1 MMKMALSSLLLLP
14 AVCMIAPAQED
25 VNARDEQGRTPLM
38 RLVWRDTC
46 TVAEVQALLDKGA
59 DLHARD
65 NAGNTVLM
73 RACRVW
79 WYCHEVPGSMD
90 VVRFLVE
97 KGVDV
102 HARNAAG
109 QNALEVAMCSRETD
123 EKVLA
128 YFRQLGLS
136 HTLSAEL
143 AMAAGHD
150 RPDEVRRL
158 LAAGADPNYA
168 NAVALHLCLSVGTYG
183 MAHENEIV
191 RMLLAAG
198 ANPNLCA
205 ERILRSAAHGASDN
219 AIRQILAK
227 GVDFSGVDVDKSSEW
242 MATVWWHREVDRRP
256 LFDMLHASGAH
267 VNGNTGY
274 YAPLITQVVQDPEQ
288 GVEELR
294 YLLSLG
300 LSPLQKDKHG
310 KTALEYAREL
320 NRTDLLPLLQ
330 EAVAREAR

>member
-1 MMKMALSSLLLLP
+1 MNLRPFLCSVFAAAFLLP
-14 AVCMIAPAQED
+14 MTAMGESEP
-25 VNARDEQGRTPLM
+25 RDPLGRTPLM
-38 RLVWRDTC
+38 RLVWREDA
-46 TVAEVQALLDKGA
+46 TVQQVQQLLDAGA
-59 DLHARD
+59 DINARD

-79 WYCHEVPGSMD
+79 WYCHEVPSDMG

-97 KGVDV
+97 KGADV
-102 HARNAAG
+102 QARNAAG

-123 EKVLA
+123 KKVLA
-128 YFRQLGLS
+128 YFRQLGLT
-136 HTLSAEL
+136 HQLSAEL

-150 RPDEVRRL
+150 RPDEVKRL

-183 MAHENEIV
+183 MEHENEIV

-205 ERILRSAAHGASDN
+205 EMILYSAAHGASDN

-227 GVDFSGVDVDKSSEW
+227 GVDFSGIDVDKSSEW

-256 LFDMLHASGAH
+256 LFDMLLASGAH

-288 GVEELR
+288 GEEELR
-294 YLLSLG
+294 YLLSIG
-300 LSPLQKDKHG
+300 IDPLQKDKHG

-320 NRTDLLPLLQ
+320 KRTDLIPLL
-330 EAVAREAR
+330 EKAHDK

>member
-1 MMKMALSSLLLLP
+1 MNLRPFVCAVLASAFLLP
-14 AVCMIAPAQED
+14 MHAMGESE
-25 VNARDEQGRTPLM
+25 ARDSQGRTPLM
-38 RLVWRDTC
+38 NLVWREDA
-46 TVAEVQALLDKGA
+46 TVQQVQQLLDAGA
-59 DLHARD
+59 DINARD

-79 WYCHEVPGSMD
+79 WYCHEVPGGMD

-123 EKVLA
+123 EKVLT
-128 YFRQLGLS
+128 YLRQLGLT
-136 HTLSAEL
+136 HQLGAEL

-227 GVDFSGVDVDKSSEW
+227 GVDFSGIDVDKSSEW
-242 MATVWWHREVDRRP
+242 MATVWWLREVDRRP

-294 YLLSLG
+294 YLLSIG
-300 LSPLQKDKHG
+300 CNPLQKDKHG
-310 KTALEYAREL
+310 KTALEYALEL
-320 NRTDLLPLLQ
+320 NRTELIPLL
-330 EAVAREAR
+330 EDALNK

>member
-1 MMKMALSSLLLLP
+1 MNLRPFVYSVLASAFLLP
-14 AVCMIAPAQED
+14 MHAMGESE
-25 VNARDEQGRTPLM
+25 ARDSQGRTPLM
-38 RLVWRDTC
+38 NLVWREDA
-46 TVAEVQALLDKGA
+46 TVQQVQQLLDAGA
-59 DLHARD
+59 DINARD

-79 WYCHEVPGSMD
+79 RYCHEVRGGMD

-102 HARNAAG
+102 HARNTAG

-123 EKVLA
+123 EEVLA

-136 HTLSAEL
+136 HPLSAEL

-168 NAVALHLCLSVGTYG
+168 NAVALQLCLSVGTYG
-183 MAHENEIV
+183 MAHESEIV

-205 ERILRSAAHGASDN
+205 ERILYSAAHGASDN

-227 GVDFSGVDVDKSSEW
+227 GVDFSGIDVDKSSEW
-242 MATVWWHREVDRRP
+242 MATVWWLREVDRRP
-256 LFDMLHASGAH
+256 LFDLLHASGAH
-267 VNGNTGY
+267 VTGNTGY

-294 YLLSLG
+294 YLLSIG
-300 LSPLQKDKHG
+300 CTPLQKDKHG
-310 KTALEYAREL
+310 KTPLEYAREL
-320 NRTDLLPLLQ
+320 NRTELIPILEDALNK
-330 EAVAREAR
+330 

>member
-1 MMKMALSSLLLLP
+1 MNLRPFVCSALASAFLLP
-14 AVCMIAPAQED
+14 MHAMGESE
-25 VNARDEQGRTPLM
+25 ARDSRGRTPLM
-38 RLVWRDTC
+38 NLVWREDA
-46 TVAEVQALLDKGA
+46 TVQQVQQLLDAGA
-59 DLHARD
+59 DINARD

-79 WYCHEVPGSMD
+79 WYCHEVPGGMD

-123 EKVLA
+123 EKVLT
-128 YFRQLGLS
+128 YLRQLGLT
-136 HTLSAEL
+136 HQLGAEL

-150 RPDEVRRL
+150 RPEEVRRL
-158 LAAGADPNYA
+158 LAASADPNYA

-205 ERILRSAAHGASDN
+205 EMILYSAAHGASDN
-219 AIRQILAK
+219 AIRQILAE

-320 NRTDLLPLLQ
+320 NRTELIPLL
-330 EAVAREAR
+330 ENALNK

>member
-1 MMKMALSSLLLLP
+1 MNLRPFVCTVLASAFLLP
-14 AVCMIAPAQED
+14 LHAMGESE
-25 VNARDEQGRTPLM
+25 ARDSQGRTPLM
-38 RLVWRDTC
+38 NLVWREDA
-46 TVAEVQALLDKGA
+46 TVQQVQQLLDAGA
-59 DLHARD
+59 DINAHD

-73 RACRVW
+73 RASRVG
-79 WYCHEVPGSMD
+79 WYCHEVPGD
-90 VVRFLVE
+90 FAVVRFLVE

-123 EKVLA
+123 EKVLT
-128 YFRQLGLS
+128 YLRQLGLT
-136 HTLSAEL
+136 HQLGAEL

-205 ERILRSAAHGASDN
+205 EMILYSAAHGASDN
-219 AIRQILAK
+219 AIRQFLAE
-227 GVDFSGVDVDKSSEW
+227 GVDFSGIDVDKSSEW

-256 LFDMLHASGAH
+256 LFDMLHANGAH

-294 YLLSLG
+294 YLLSIG
-300 LSPLQKDKHG
+300 CTPLQKDKHG

-320 NRTDLLPLLQ
+320 NRTELIPLL
-330 EAVAREAR
+330 ENALNK

>member
-1 MMKMALSSLLLLP
+1 MNLRPFVYSVLASAFLLP
-14 AVCMIAPAQED
+14 MHAMGESE
-25 VNARDEQGRTPLM
+25 ARDSQGRTPLM
-38 RLVWRDTC
+38 NLVWREDA
-46 TVAEVQALLDKGA
+46 TVQQVQQLLDAGA
-59 DLHARD
+59 DINARD

-73 RACRVW
+73 RTCRVW
-79 WYCHEVPGSMD
+79 RYCHEVRGGMD

-123 EKVLA
+123 EKVLT
-128 YFRQLGLS
+128 YLRQLGLT
-136 HTLSAEL
+136 HQLGAEL

-205 ERILRSAAHGASDN
+205 ERILYSAAHGASDN

-227 GVDFSGVDVDKSSEW
+227 GVDFSGIDVDKSSEW
-242 MATVWWHREVDRRP
+242 MASVWWLREVDRRP
-256 LFDMLHASGAH
+256 LFDLLHASGAH

-274 YAPLITQVVQDPEQ
+274 YAPLITQVVQGPEQ

-294 YLLSLG
+294 YLLSIG
-300 LSPLQKDKHG
+300 CTPLQKDKHG

-320 NRTDLLPLLQ
+320 NRTELIPVLENALNK
-330 EAVAREAR
+330 

>member
-1 MMKMALSSLLLLP
+1 MNLRPFVCSALASAFLLP
-14 AVCMIAPAQED
+14 MHAMGESE
-25 VNARDEQGRTPLM
+25 ARDSQGRTPLM
-38 RLVWRDTC
+38 NLVWREDA
-46 TVAEVQALLDKGA
+46 TVQQVQQLLDAGA
-59 DLHARD
+59 DINARD

-73 RACRVW
+73 RTCRVW
-79 WYCHEVPGSMD
+79 RYCHEVRGGMD

-123 EKVLA
+123 EEVLA

-136 HTLSAEL
+136 HPLSAEL

-183 MAHENEIV
+183 MAHESEIV

-205 ERILRSAAHGASDN
+205 ERILYSAAHGASDN

-227 GVDFSGVDVDKSSEW
+227 GVDFSGIDVDKSSEW
-242 MATVWWHREVDRRP
+242 MATVWWLREVDRRP
-256 LFDMLHASGAH
+256 LFDLLHASGAH

-294 YLLSLG
+294 YLLSIG
-300 LSPLQKDKHG
+300 SNPLQKDKHG

-320 NRTDLLPLLQ
+320 NRTELIPLL
-330 EAVAREAR
+330 ENALNK

>member
-1 MMKMALSSLLLLP
+1 MGES
-14 AVCMIAPAQED
+14 E
-25 VNARDEQGRTPLM
+25 ARDSQGRTPLM
-38 RLVWRDTC
+38 NLVRREDA
-46 TVAEVQALLDKGA
+46 TVQQVQQLLDAGA
-59 DLHARD
+59 DINARD

-73 RACRVW
+73 RTCRVW
-79 WYCHEVPGSMD
+79 RYCHEVRGGMD

-123 EKVLA
+123 EKVLT
-128 YFRQLGLS
+128 YLRQLGLT
-136 HTLSAEL
+136 HQMGAEL

-168 NAVALHLCLSVGTYG
+168 NAVALQLCLSVGTYG

-205 ERILRSAAHGASDN
+205 ERILYSAAHGASDN

-227 GVDFSGVDVDKSSEW
+227 GVDFSGIDVDKSSEW
-242 MATVWWHREVDRRP
+242 MATVWWLREVDRRP
-256 LFDMLHASGAH
+256 LFDLLHASGAH

-294 YLLSLG
+294 YLLSIG
-300 LSPLQKDKHG
+300 CNPLQKDKHG

-320 NRTDLLPLLQ
+320 NRTELIPILEDALNK
-330 EAVAREAR
+330 